1 MTIRS
6 TSKLRCEFEKTS
18 PELFFSL
25 VDYRNK
31 LLTSNNPE
39 KIIEFYNGF
48 ENRDQLIQWMKKRP
62 KGVSYIYEVEGD
74 KDIIVVIPTAN
85 INGKYGVNCREDIF
99 KGLHMIFVES
109 GGIGDFYFNIAH
121 NINVGIKKALE
132 YNPKWI
138 VFSSDDMFK
147 IDDTTVLINEL
158 KSLNNQ
164 KCTVV
169 YTKPSSY
176 HSIPCKL
183 GRSLWTRRILYKLL
197 GKWKSNQIRL
207 EQKFGVNYFLAPIG
221 GYWRFFFG
229 HGVRIISI
237 ADFGIFSAN
246 FFEDNSGFYDEIYI
260 NSSED
265 MDISLRVFMAN
276 ECRTN
281 TICYRI
287 GDYKGSTLGNGTDR
301 RLMEIAGLAYFNHKV
316 ENEYLTSLNKQVGK

>member
-1 MTIRS
+1 MSER
-6 TSKLRCEFEKTS
+6 KQVGRLRCNLENIQNH
-18 PELFFSL
+18 LFFSL

-31 LLTSNNPE
+31 LFSSNEPE
-39 KIIEFYNGF
+39 KILEFYNGF
-48 ENRDQLIQWMKKRP
+48 DNRDQLIEWMKERP
-62 KGVSYIYEVEGD
+62 KGVSYIHEVEGN
-74 KDIIVVIPTAN
+74 KEIIVVITTAEYE
-85 INGKYGVNCREDIF
+85 GKYAKECRENIF
-99 KGLHMIFVES
+99 KGLRIVFVES
-109 GGIGDFYFNIAH
+109 GGSDDFYFNAAH
-121 NINVGIKKALE
+121 NVNLGIKKALE

-147 IDDTTVLINEL
+147 IDDASVLINEL

-164 KCTVV
+164 KCAVV

-229 HGVRIISI
+229 HGVRVISI
-237 ADFGIFSAN
+237 ADFCIFSAN

-281 TICYRI
+281 TISYRI
-287 GDYKGSTLGNGTDR
+287 GDYKGSTLGNGTGR

-316 ENEYLTSLNKQVGK
+316 ENEYLPSLNEQVR